1 MKRKE
6 LAFDIAN
13 VIHGDVSWFINYDPE
28 DDEKVNRILR
38 IIDHHVIDE
47 LMRNKELEVNKIDLK
62 GQPLLPT
69 PTCPGCGSKDYV
81 VTGGPGGNCKCNRC
95 GRNYFFCFSSSY
107 GI

>member
-1 MKRKE
+1 MKRKD

-13 VIHGDVSWFINYDPE
+13 VIHGDVSRFMNYDPA
-28 DDEKVNRILR
+28 DDEKVNRRMR

-95 GRNYFFCFSSSY
+95 GRNYFFCFSSWN
-107 GI
+107 